1 MNNYNLLLTL
11 GTGSISAF
19 MLFFVFY
26 KFLHWQGKMAALAT
40 AALMLLLYVPLAV
53 THWPGLDE
61 FAIHFAFFMMVPYG
75 LGIITG
81 VHSERMRREGKKELE
96 KGLHWIPALIIVFFI
111 LLAVVDSVIILFAT
125 KGVQGS
131 MGDFV
136 LPKSISGDSGEG
148 RQSRFT
154 GNVSYDFQNKE
165 KQFDN
170 YVKTLQKQ
178 RKLGWKIKGGW
189 AAGQAILAEPALF
202 ELKVVDKANKPMS
215 NATVSVDFIRASS
228 MSDDQH
234 YDLKMIKAGVY
245 HVITDLPLAGCWQ
258 LRIIVEKGTD
268 QYEIRGNIE
277 VFERLD
283 GTIVERKCA
292 IGEPDMDS
300 AR

>member
-11 GTGSISAF
+11 GTGSIIAF
-19 MLFFVFY
+19 ILFFVFY
-26 KFLHWQGKMAALAT
+26 KLLHWQGTMASLAT

-61 FAIHFAFFMMVPYG
+61 FAIQFAFFMMVPYG

-81 VHSERMRREGKKELE
+81 VHHERMQREGKESLE
-96 KGLHWIPALIIVFFI
+96 EGLHWIPGLIIVFFI

-125 KGVQGS
+125 KGVEGAI
-131 MGDFV
+131 GDIV

-165 KQFDN
+165 KQFDG

-178 RKLGWKIKGGW
+178 RELGWKVKGGW

-202 ELKVVDKANKPMS
+202 EIKLVDKANKPIS
-215 NATVSVDFIRASS
+215 DATVKVDFIRASS
-228 MSDDQH
+228 MHDDQH
-234 YDLKMIKAGVY
+234 YVLKAIKSGVY
-245 HVITDLPLAGCWQ
+245 HVITILPFAGC
-258 LRIIVEKGTD
+258 
-268 QYEIRGNIE
+268 
-277 VFERLD
+277 
-283 GTIVERKCA
+283 
-292 IGEPDMDS
+292 
-300 AR
+300 